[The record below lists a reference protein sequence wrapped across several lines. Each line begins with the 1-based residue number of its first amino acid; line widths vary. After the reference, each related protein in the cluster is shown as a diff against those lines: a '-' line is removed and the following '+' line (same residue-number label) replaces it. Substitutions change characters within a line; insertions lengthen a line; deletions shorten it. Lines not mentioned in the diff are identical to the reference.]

1 MGGMVGRTLETPS
14 PAAFPQEFSS
24 SPLDI
29 LLCGTKIKHVP
40 ESEDKEF
47 LGGEDKALTWNCRLG
62 DKGMVGMVDRTLET
76 PLPAEFPR
84 EFTSSPLDILLCGTT
99 PLRAVRSAATL
110 SIGSSVYHRQA
121 ELLRRFSTHYHH
133 CGASKDAVASAAET
147 GEKRKV
153 YRGVRQRHWGKWVAE
168 IRLPQNRTRIWLGT
182 YYSPESAAYA
192 YDRAAY
198 KLRGEYA
205 RLNFPALQ
213 DAGDCPERLRPLQ
226 SAVDSKI
233 QAIYQRLGRRRGAMR
248 DAAVGKKEKSAEE
261 KNRRKTK
268 KNRVSSP
275 TTSSSC
281 APASSESLAG
291 EMDGECS
298 FALLPSYDPE
308 LIWEVLAN

>member
-1 MGGMVGRTLETPS
+1 MLISTLAADLEIQLSLRLLNINHYINLICGRNSPLTSMLERTKAEALFHHWTRLGDKGMVGMVDRTLETPS

-29 LLCGTKIKHVP
+29 LLCGT
-40 ESEDKEF
+40 
-47 LGGEDKALTWNCRLG
+47 
-62 DKGMVGMVDRTLET
+62 
-76 PLPAEFPR
+76 
-84 EFTSSPLDILLCGTT
+84 T
-99 PLRAVRSAATL
+99 PLRAARSPAAL

-133 CGASKDAVASAAET
+133 CGASKDAIASAAEKV
-147 GEKRKV
+147 EKQKL

-205 RLNFPALQ
+205 RLNFPALR
-213 DAGDCPERLRPLQ
+213 DAADCPERLRPLQ

-233 QAIYQRLGRRRGAMR
+233 QAIYQRLGRRRGAMWE
-248 DAAVGKKEKSAEE
+248 AAGGRKEKSAEE
-261 KNRRKTK
+261 KNRRKK
-268 KNRVSSP
+268 KKKKSGSSR

-281 APASSESLAG
+281 APVSSESSASK
-291 EMDGECS
+291 MDGECS

-308 LIWEVLAN
+308 LIWEVLPN